1 MSPTYEARVVILNY
15 NGREILE
22 KCLPSV
28 VHAAR
33 RGRRRL
39 KVAVLDNC
47 SRDDSQAYV
56 RASFPEVDWAP
67 APANKVFCSYN
78 DYVRSAQEPYV
89 ILLNNDIRV
98 EEGFA
103 DELIDALEAD
113 PDAWFA
119 APRVLHYK
127 TGRYEGGLAK
137 MHVRFG
143 LLWGTALFPGYE
155 TRSATPGI
163 TMQTGFGAFKRQRF
177 VELGGYDD
185 LYLPGTIEDSDLSF
199 RGWKRGW
206 KGLYRPAS
214 VVHHMGQATFK
225 REFGSAGIRRL
236 NRRNI
241 YLFMWKNIS
250 DPLILAG
257 HLLCVPLHLL
267 RDTLSG
273 RREFVAAFF
282 DALGLLSQALTRRRR
297 TLSVPCVMTDRAVF
311 AVSRSL

>member
-1 MSPTYEARVVILNY
+1 MSSAYDARVVVLNY

-39 KVAVLDNC
+39 KVVVLDNR
-47 SRDDSQAYV
+47 SRDDSETYV
-56 RASFPEVDWAP
+56 RTAFPEVEWVG
-67 APANKVFCSYN
+67 APANRVFCSYN
-78 DYVRSAQEPYV
+78 DYVRSAGEPYV

-113 PDAWFA
+113 PEAWFA
-119 APRVLHYK
+119 APRVLNYE
-127 TGRYEGGLAK
+127 TGTYEGGLAK
-137 MHVRFG
+137 MQMRFG
-143 LLWGTALFPGYE
+143 LLWGTALFAGYE
-155 TRSATPGI
+155 TRCAAPGW
-163 TMQTGFGAFKRQRF
+163 TMQTGFGAFKRERF

-185 LYLPGTIEDSDLSF
+185 LYLPGTIEDADLSF

-206 KGLYRPAS
+206 RGLYRPAS

-241 YLFMWKNIS
+241 YLFIWKNIS

-267 RDTLSG
+267 RDALTG
-273 RREFVAAFF
+273 RGEFVAAFF
-282 DALGLLSQALTRRRR
+282 DALGCLSQALARRREV
-297 TLSVPCVMTDRAVF
+297 LAAPAVMTDRAVF
-311 AVSRSL
+311 AVSRAL